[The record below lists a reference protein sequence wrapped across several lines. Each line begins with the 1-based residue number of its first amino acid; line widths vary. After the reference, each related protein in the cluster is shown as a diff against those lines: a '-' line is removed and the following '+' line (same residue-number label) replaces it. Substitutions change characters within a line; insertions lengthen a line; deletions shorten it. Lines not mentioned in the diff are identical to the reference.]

1 MSKQDT
7 ALSLMN
13 LYEVGAH
20 RGNKKSRLNPR
31 LKERVYG
38 VENGLS
44 IIDLVETRK
53 SITGISDFLTAL
65 GRKNRQALIVGTSK
79 HLTQTTAEFA
89 EKFNNGPMP
98 FVNYR
103 WLGGTLTNWSTVKK
117 TLDTLN
123 KLRSMES
130 DEKFL
135 NKLSKNEQ
143 LGIKREKVKLEK
155 FFAGLV
161 SLKNNKPGALIVL
174 DAPNNPIAIKEA
186 ELMNVPVIALTNT
199 GTVSLPLDVSY
210 TVVANINSTKTMKL
224 LLNTFVDAYNKGAQ
238 EIVKEQEEKK
248 DQQTNKAR

>member
-7 ALSLMN
+7 TLSLMN

-44 IIDLVETRK
+44 IIDLVETRR
-53 SITGISDFLTAL
+53 SITRISEYLTAL
-65 GRKNRQALIVGTSK
+65 GRKNRQILVVGTSK
-79 HLTQTTAEFA
+79 HLTQITEEFA
-89 EKFNNGPMP
+89 GKFQNGQMP

-130 DEKFL
+130 DEAFL

-161 SLKNNKPGALIVL
+161 SLKNNKPGAIIVL

-186 ELMNVPVIALTNT
+186 ELMKVPVIALTNT
-199 GTVSLPLDVSY
+199 GTVSLPEDVSY

-224 LLNTFVDAYNKGAQ
+224 LQNTFADAYNNGVS
-238 EIVKEQEEKK
+238 EMVKEQQEKK
-248 DQQTNKAR
+248 KDSQTK